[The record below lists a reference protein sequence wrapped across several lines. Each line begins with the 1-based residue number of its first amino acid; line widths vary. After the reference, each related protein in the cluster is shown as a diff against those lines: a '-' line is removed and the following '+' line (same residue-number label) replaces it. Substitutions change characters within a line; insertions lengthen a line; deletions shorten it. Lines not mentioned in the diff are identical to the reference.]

1 MEDATGD
8 WIFMK
13 DGCAGDEPEKPKGK
27 CVGEI
32 TSKNAD
38 CEPIDNKE
46 ECESKGKGI
55 MSDGYCDWIP
65 AADDGACAK
74 LTKCGECMDNMD
86 CAYEMTKEKCMTAAD
101 MDEDD
106 LRGDWAFMKESCPA
120 PEDECNKPY
129 TCEECMDNMECS
141 YSKEKRMCKTA
152 ANLGME
158 DATGDWIFLKDGCA
172 DPKKPEGKC
181 VGEITSKNADCEP
194 IDNKEECE
202 SKGKGI
208 MSDGYCDWIPDTD
221 DDACAKLTKCGECMD
236 NMDCAYEM
244 IKKKCMTAAD
254 MDEDD
259 LTGDW
264 AFVKESCP
272 APEDECNKPYTCEE
286 CMDQEMCT
294 YSKEKRMC
302 KTAANLGMEDAT
314 GDWIFMK
321 NGCAE

>member
-1 MEDATGD
+1 
-8 WIFMK
+8 
-13 DGCAGDEPEKPKGK
+13 
-27 CVGEI
+27 
-32 TSKNAD
+32 
-38 CEPIDNKE
+38 
-46 ECESKGKGI
+46 
-55 MSDGYCDWIP
+55 
-65 AADDGACAK
+65 
-74 LTKCGECMDNMD
+74 
-86 CAYEMTKEKCMTAAD
+86 
-101 MDEDD
+101 
-106 LRGDWAFMKESCPA
+106 
-120 PEDECNKPY
+120 
-129 TCEECMDNMECS
+129 MECS

-158 DATGDWIFLKDGCA
+158 DATGDWIFMKDGCA
-172 DPKKPEGKC
+172 EPKKPEGKC

-244 IKKKCMTAAD
+244 TKKKCMTAAD

-321 NGCAE
+321 DGCAEDACAKLTKCGECMDNMDCAYEMTKEKCMTAADMDEDDLRGDWAFMKESCPAPEDECNKPYTCEECMDNM